1 MTNQTGVNGMKIG
14 FQAMR
19 YPETLRSF
27 VCLASLRDARLQS
40 RQRVFYAVS
49 FIGLFLTLS
58 AIGFAQSGSGGARS
72 SGRVYAVNLTF
83 GAYQYDAA
91 RSPAMEEVTRL
102 ASTASTAQEEIAY
115 VKDKHK
121 LEEIAVRHV
130 RSVGLRSDESF
141 SDAVLLGPE
150 YMVFSVTPREVVRG
164 FMKLDV
170 RVRYAN
176 ETLLEV
182 KGVELDNFETVL
194 LRGGKGMFGVKYFV
208 GAGGSQDSVPAERT
222 LLVSV
227 TPEIV
232 PAANLRN
239 RPLELSRPV
248 DEYGGPLK
256 ISEADRFTPPVPLE
270 RVAPKFESLRVVR
283 GSVLLGGIVTPEG
296 KIANVRVLRSLDA
309 MIDERAID
317 AIRQYRFSPALLNG
331 KPIHAT
337 YREELTFAPPPPSIL
352 EMEQE
357 QRKQRELE
365 LEREKQ
371 RRRKP

>member
-1 MTNQTGVNGMKIG
+1 MIMDID
-14 FQAMR
+14 FQASSIPR
-19 YPETLRSF
+19 YLATRSLVNF
-27 VCLASLRDARLQS
+27 ASLRVNRV
-40 RQRVFYAVS
+40 QRPTKVFYAS
-49 FIGLFLTLS
+49 SCIGLLLTLS
-58 AIGFAQSGSGGARS
+58 AIGVAQSGSGRARS
-72 SGRVYAVNLTF
+72 SGRAYAVNLTF
-83 GAYQYDAA
+83 GAYQYDAT
-91 RSPAMEEVTRL
+91 RSPAMEELTRL

-115 VKDKHK
+115 VRDKHK

-176 ETLLEV
+176 ETLLDV

-194 LRGGKGMFGVKYFV
+194 LRGRKGMFGVKYFV
-208 GAGGSQDSVPAERT
+208 GAGGSQESVPAERT

-248 DEYGGPLK
+248 DEYGGPLTT
-256 ISEADRFTPPVPLE
+256 SEADRFTPPVPLE
-270 RVAPKFESLRVVR
+270 RVAPKFEAMRVVR

-296 KIANVRVLRSLDA
+296 KIENVRVLRSLDA
-309 MIDERAID
+309 IIDERAID

-331 KPIHAT
+331 KPVHAT

-357 QRKQRELE
+357 QQKQRELE
-365 LEREKQ
+365 REREKQ
-371 RRRKP
+371 QRRKP